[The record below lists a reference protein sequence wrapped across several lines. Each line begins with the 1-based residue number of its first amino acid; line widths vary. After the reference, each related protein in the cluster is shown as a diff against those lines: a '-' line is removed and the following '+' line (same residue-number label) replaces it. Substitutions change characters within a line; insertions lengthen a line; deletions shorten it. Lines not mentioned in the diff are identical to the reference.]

1 MNKGLWRIDYV
12 SLTNI
17 KQIVKPKEI
26 YPIAIY
32 NKGTLDQLALVEIN
46 APDKYL
52 LSMPGSNYKFDFI
65 LPDANATYEFF
76 LYSKGYYLE
85 WMREHWLKDKDLL
98 KLKQMVDNPKKYLR
112 EEAKFYKKY
121 ESTMEEEFWNSKVDT
136 KAFSYYE
143 N

>member
-1 MNKGLWRIDYV
+1 
-12 SLTNI
+12 
-17 KQIVKPKEI
+17 
-26 YPIAIY
+26 
-32 NKGTLDQLALVEIN
+32 
-46 APDKYL
+46 
-52 LSMPGSNYKFDFI
+52 MPGSNYKFDFI

-76 LYSKGYYLE
+76 LYSKGHDLE

>member
-1 MNKGLWRIDYV
+1 
-12 SLTNI
+12 
-17 KQIVKPKEI
+17 
-26 YPIAIY
+26 
-32 NKGTLDQLALVEIN
+32 
-46 APDKYL
+46 
-52 LSMPGSNYKFDFI
+52 MPGSNYKFDFI

-98 KLKQMVDNPKKYLR
+98 NLNRWLIIQKVSSGRSKILQ
-112 EEAKFYKKY
+112 KY